1 MPLVFTSP
9 ILVSTVENA
18 PPALTPSPLPLPLGE
33 RIEVRGLSVSDFS
46 FLKIL
51 SSIFILLDTVN
62 SAVSG
67 KCVLISG
74 YLQGRGKESKKN
86 KGFDCFAM
94 AVAFLIHLLK
104 SSVCRE
110 LVDAIPSLLS
120 SKTLKYILL
129 SDSLTFWITEELANL
144 ATDPWL
150 PAYSASAWPAPFFLA
165 SRVRFLSNS
174 IILSL
179 PNILFST
186 SANVLN
192 VVTLLLRATK
202 GSVAISLHKIRDCF
216 VVPFPAMTPYYLLH
230 LYNYTSIK
238 HVEFHQAAIPAS
250 RIQNSL

>member
-1 MPLVFTSP
+1 MPFVFTSP
-9 ILVSTVENA
+9 ISVSTVENA

-33 RIEVRGLSVSDFS
+33 RIEV
-46 FLKIL
+46 
-51 SSIFILLDTVN
+51 
-62 SAVSG
+62 
-67 KCVLISG
+67 
-74 YLQGRGKESKKN
+74 RGKESKKN

-165 SRVRFLSNS
+165 SRVKPFSNS
-174 IILSL
+174 TTLSL
-179 PNILFST
+179 PNI
-186 SANVLN
+186 
-192 VVTLLLRATK
+192 
-202 GSVAISLHKIRDCF
+202 
-216 VVPFPAMTPYYLLH
+216 
-230 LYNYTSIK
+230 
-238 HVEFHQAAIPAS
+238 
-250 RIQNSL
+250 